1 MSVLGNRKAAEFY
14 FWLAGEMAGS
24 YGDRQKIAEISNQLL
39 GSLLEMPLA
48 KEEGGP
54 EDVAA

>member
-1 MSVLGNRKAAEFY
+1 
-14 FWLAGEMAGS
+14 MAGS